1 MIRLLLV
8 EDSAV
13 QREFISFILEESGEF
28 EIVGTAVDGEDGVKQ
43 AGLLHPD
50 VILMD
55 CNMPKL
61 DGVGATRVIM
71 ETTPVPIVL
80 MTASPVESEQK
91 LTFDAIKNG
100 ALSVVSKPPAFGSP
114 DFDRV
119 AAQLVR
125 TTRLMSEVK
134 VVRRW
139 PARRRGAPAPHAPAA
154 PAKPARHGVH
164 VVALVGS
171 TGAPPVIAD
180 ILAGAGPRTPA
191 AFLIVQ
197 HMSEG
202 FIGGF
207 AAWLSARN
215 GMNVTVATDGM
226 QTESGRAYIAPDGRQ
241 MGIRADGRILLADED
256 DAEGFRPSGNY
267 LLRSLARSF
276 GRNAMGVLLT
286 GMGRD
291 GAAGLLELQRAGGV
305 TVAQNED
312 SSVVF
317 GMPGE
322 AVRIGAAAHVL
333 APDEIVRLIATC
345 TADASGSGEGE

>member
-13 QREFISFILEESGEF
+13 QREFLSFILEESGEF
-28 EIVGTAVDGEDGVKQ
+28 EIIGTAVDGEDGVKQ
-43 AGLLHPD
+43 AGRLHPD

-80 MTASPVESEQK
+80 MTASPIESEQK

-100 ALSVVSKPPAFGSP
+100 ALAVVSKPPAFGSP
-114 DFDRV
+114 DHDRA

-139 PARRRGAPAPHAPAA
+139 PARHPAPAA
-154 PAKPARHGVH
+154 RVAPAAVPSATRHGVH

-180 ILAGAGPRTPA
+180 ILTGVGPGTSA
-191 AFLIVQ
+191 TFLIVQ

-202 FIGGF
+202 FIAGF
-207 AAWLSARN
+207 AAWLTART
-215 GMNVTVATDGM
+215 GITVAVAENGVHTAA
-226 QTESGRAYIAPDGRQ
+226 GRAYIAPDGLQ
-241 MGIRADGRILLADED
+241 MGIRADGRIVLASDED
-256 DAEGFRPSGNY
+256 DEGFRPSGNY
-267 LLRSLARSF
+267 LLRSVARSF
-276 GRNAMGVLLT
+276 GRDAMGVLLT

-291 GAAGLLELQRAGGV
+291 GAAGLLDLQRAGGV
-305 TVAQNED
+305 TVAQNEE

-317 GMPGE
+317 GMPAE
-322 AVRIGAAAHVL
+322 AVRLGAAAYVL
-333 APDEIVRLIATC
+333 PPDEIARLITTC
-345 TADASGSGEGE
+345 TATGSRGRGQ

>member
-1 MIRLLLV
+1 VIRLLLV

-13 QREFISFILEESGEF
+13 QREFLSFILEESGEF
-28 EIVGTAVDGEDGVKQ
+28 EIIGTAVDGEDGVKQ
-43 AGLLHPD
+43 AGLLRPD
-50 VILMD
+50 VVLMD

-100 ALSVVSKPPAFGSP
+100 ALAVVSKPPAFGSP
-114 DFDRV
+114 EFDRV
-119 AAQLVR
+119 AGQLVR

-139 PARRRGAPAPHAPAA
+139 PARRPAA
-154 PAKPARHGVH
+154 DVSAPPPAVRSATRRGVH

-180 ILAGAGPRTPA
+180 ILTGVGPGTPA
-191 AFLIVQ
+191 TFLIVQ

-207 AAWLSARN
+207 AAWLSART
-215 GMNVTVATDGM
+215 GIPVTVAADGVH
-226 QTESGRAYIAPDGRQ
+226 TEPGHAYIAPDGMQ
-241 MGIRADGRILLADED
+241 MGIRPDGRIVLASDE

-267 LLRSLARSF
+267 LLHSVAGSF
-276 GRNAMGVLLT
+276 GADAMGVLLT

-291 GAAGLLELQRAGGV
+291 GAAGLLELQRAGGM
-305 TVAQNED
+305 TVAQNEET
-312 SSVVF
+312 SVVF

-322 AVRIGAAAHVL
+322 AVRLGAAGHVL
-333 APDEIVRLIATC
+333 PPDEIARLITSS
-345 TADASGSGEGE
+345 TANGSLGGGQ

>member
-13 QREFISFILEESGEF
+13 QREFLSFILEESGEF
-28 EIVGTAVDGEDGVKQ
+28 EIIGTAVDGEDGVKQ
-43 AGLLHPD
+43 AAALHPD

-100 ALSVVSKPPAFGSP
+100 ALAMVSKPPAFGSAEH
-114 DFDRV
+114 DRV

-139 PARRRGAPAPHAPAA
+139 PARRPAPAA
-154 PAKPARHGVH
+154 SVPPTAARSARRRRMH

-180 ILAGAGPRTPA
+180 ILSGAGPLTPA
-191 AFLIVQ
+191 TFLIVQ

-202 FIGGF
+202 FIAGF
-207 AAWLSARN
+207 AAWLTART
-215 GMNVTVATDGM
+215 GITVTVAEDGAR
-226 QTESGRAYIAPDGRQ
+226 TEAGHGYIAPDGLQ
-241 MGIRADGRILLADED
+241 MGIRPDGRIVLASDE

-267 LLRSLARSF
+267 LLRSVARSF
-276 GRNAMGVLLT
+276 GADAMGILLT

-291 GAAGLLELQRAGGV
+291 GAAGLLDLQRAGGV
-305 TVAQNED
+305 TAAQNEE

-322 AVRIGAAAHVL
+322 AVRLGAAMHVL
-333 APDEIVRLIATC
+333 APDEIARLITAC
-345 TADASGSGEGE
+345 TANESRGSGQ